1 MGGAAQADPALSF
14 WARVPFHR
22 HSSVGGN
29 SAKDAAWAPAFAG
42 ETKRW
47 TSAGMPPATALPWL
61 NSARRAA
68 LALQASS
75 RGKRGVGHSV
85 YVALLHD
92 PRLGERW
99 GLYVGQTGLD
109 PDLRFDQHKAGYKA
123 SSAVKRF
130 GVRLMP
136 DLVEHLNPM
145 AVLGALDL
153 EAALADAFRAAGV
166 PWVEG
171 GH

>member
-1 MGGAAQADPALSF
+1 MTKR
-14 WARVPFHR
+14 W
-22 HSSVGGN
+22 SSVGM
-29 SAKDAAWAPAFAG
+29 S
-42 ETKRW
+42 
-47 TSAGMPPATALPWL
+47 SATALPWL
-61 NSARRAA
+61 DSARRAA
-68 LALQASS
+68 LDLQAGS

-92 PRLGERW
+92 PRLSGRW
-99 GLYVGQTGLD
+99 GLYVGQTSLD

-136 DLVEHLNPM
+136 ELVEHLNPM
-145 AVLGALDL
+145 HGSEALDL
-153 EAALADAFRAAGV
+153 EAALADAFRSAGV

>member
-1 MGGAAQADPALSF
+1 MLRHAEPYPDSNSKFRGSFHICVGIGFVQPPCTPPFSLHITRQALDE
-14 WARVPFHR
+14 R
-22 HSSVGGN
+22 
-29 SAKDAAWAPAFAG
+29 
-42 ETKRW
+42 
-47 TSAGMPPATALPWL
+47 AGMSSEALPWL
-61 NSARRAA
+61 SSARRAA
-68 LALQASS
+68 VSLQASS

-99 GLYVGQTGLD
+99 GLYVGQTSLD
-109 PDLRFDQHKAGYKA
+109 PDLRFDQHKSGYKA

-145 AVLGALDL
+145 AAWEAIDL
-153 EAALADAFRAAGV
+153 EAALANAFRAAGV

>member
-1 MGGAAQADPALSF
+1 MRPMSQERS
-14 WARVPFHR
+14 
-22 HSSVGGN
+22 
-29 SAKDAAWAPAFAG
+29 
-42 ETKRW
+42 
-47 TSAGMPPATALPWL
+47 LPWL
-61 NSARRAA
+61 EDARRAA
-68 LALQASS
+68 LALGAAS
-75 RGKRGVGHSV
+75 RGKRGAGHSV

-92 PRLGERW
+92 ARLGGRW
-99 GLYVGQTGLD
+99 GLYVGQTSLD

-123 SSAVKRF
+123 SSAVRRF
-130 GVRLMP
+130 GLRLMP

-145 AVLGALDL
+145 HGSEALDL